1 LFTPRR
7 LLTYQWVAGGRAMKE
22 GVSDDRTSL
31 LISVFEKGS
40 PALLFTA
47 VVITLI
53 FGLFLF
59 PLPSF
64 HTDLDAF
71 APDGP
76 NDETEKRIEE
86 AFGKERI
93 PLFIHVKV
101 DDSSN
106 VLSIESLVQ
115 QQSDL
120 DEVLA
125 WSESHGPVISE
136 YIAIP
141 DIIQR
146 GLDDKS
152 PGAKLSEAT
161 SWEQLLNETLDEGQT
176 CSDGASNE
184 ELLMIASFGRD
195 ALLNKDLQFES
206 TTCMWLD
213 SNRTSGDATPFAS
226 SNLWV
231 LYIRP
236 DLEDEAREKM
246 VNLLRQQFDTLG
258 EEGNLTYGLISD
270 DVLSHDINEGTIDNL
285 VWLIAGAL
293 LVVVVILAFAFRSV
307 RGVLFPL
314 AALSMA
320 IVWTYGALAAITPT
334 FSVLHVAVAPVVL
347 GLGIDYSIHLQRSYE
362 KKRSEGADTPEA
374 WALALNELYLALT
387 LTVITTVA
395 AFLSNVVSPL
405 PPVRSFGLAL
415 AFGVV
420 SAFITSTIVVG
431 SMHVL
436 MEKSAQKFRPKSHW
450 DGLKIKAREVVIT
463 QRKTQAFALIFVVML
478 TVTSVIAAAAKLETE
493 FDLTD
498 FLDDEM
504 EVMQVR
510 TDIYESY
517 EATGWRPIYILSE
530 PLPGE
535 VAIID
540 NLEFIESTNL
550 MNHRLELAPHVVI
563 PRAVGD
569 GQPMI
574 ESIHTVLRDA
584 IEKDAGFG
592 NRHGLRV
599 IGNDL
604 VENDYNTGD
613 TVEALI
619 ELSEN
624 QSVGDAL
631 TGSTWSERVS
641 GVSHLSFDSQN
652 GCSNGCLLFM
662 RTEIMVQVSSNSE
675 SVEAVEG
682 LETAISQSSGKY
694 GVQAAMF
701 VSGDAVRLNLVL
713 EGLTT
718 SQLEST
724 VISLIV
730 STIVLFALTR
740 RIGLSIIVVTPVAI
754 AAIWVVGAMAL
765 LNLNWNVLTVM
776 VTALTIGLGIDYS
789 IHVWRKYE
797 DLKERLEPWEAVK
810 EMHATTGVALLLS
823 AGTSICGFLVLGLSP
838 MPVVQDFGVVT
849 ALTVFFS
856 LVLAL
861 GLTPLLLT
869 ADSLRENGNATID

>member
-1 LFTPRR
+1 
-7 LLTYQWVAGGRAMKE
+7 MKE
-22 GVSDDRTSL
+22 GVSDDRTSR

-40 PALLFTA
+40 PGLLFAA

-71 APDGP
+71 APEGP
-76 NDETEKRIEE
+76 NDEAEKRIGE
-86 AFGKERI
+86 AFGNERI
-93 PLFIHVKV
+93 PLFVHVKV
-101 DDSSN
+101 DDGSN

-120 DEVLA
+120 DAVLA
-125 WSESHGPVISE
+125 WSELHGPVISE

-146 GLDDKS
+146 GLDEKS
-152 PGAKLSEAT
+152 PGAELSEAT

-176 CSDGASNE
+176 CVDGASND
-184 ELLMIASFGRD
+184 ELLMLASFGRD

-213 SNRTSGDATPFAS
+213 SNRTSGDATPFAT

-236 DLEDEAREKM
+236 DLEDESREKM

-258 EEGNLTYGLISD
+258 EEGNLSYGLISD

-293 LVVVVILAFAFRSV
+293 LVVVIILAFAFRSA

-347 GLGIDYSIHLQRSYE
+347 GLGIDYSIHLQRSFE
-362 KKRSEGADTPEA
+362 KRRSEGSDTAEA

-436 MEKSAQKFRPKSHW
+436 MEKSTQKFRPKSHW
-450 DGLKIKAREVVIT
+450 DGLKVKAREVVIT

-530 PLPGE
+530 PMPGE

-540 NLEFIESTNL
+540 DLEFIEATNL
-550 MNHRLELAPHVVI
+550 MNHRLELAPRVVV

-574 ESIHTVLRDA
+574 ESMHTVLRDA
-584 IEKDAGFG
+584 IEKDEGFG

-599 IGNDL
+599 MGNDL
-604 VENDYNTGD
+604 VVDDYNTGD
-613 TVEALI
+613 AVEALI

-631 TGSTWSERVS
+631 TGATWSQRVS
-641 GVSHLSFDSQN
+641 GVSHLSFDEQN

-682 LETAISQSSGKY
+682 LETAISHSSGKY

-797 DLKERLEPWEAVK
+797 DLKEKLEPWEAVK

-823 AGTSICGFLVLGLSP
+823 AGTSICGFLVLRLSP

-849 ALTVFFS
+849 SLTVFFS
-856 LVLAL
+856 LALAL
-861 GLTPLLLT
+861 GLMPLLLT
-869 ADSLRENGNATID
+869 ADSLREN

>member
-1 LFTPRR
+1 
-7 LLTYQWVAGGRAMKE
+7 MKE
-22 GVSDDRTSL
+22 GVSDDRTSR

-40 PALLFTA
+40 PGLLFAA

-71 APDGP
+71 APEGP
-76 NDETEKRIEE
+76 NDEAEKRIEE
-86 AFGKERI
+86 AFGNERI
-93 PLFIHVKV
+93 PLFVHVKV
-101 DDSSN
+101 DDGSN

-120 DEVLA
+120 DAVLA

-146 GLDDKS
+146 GLDEKS
-152 PGAKLSEAT
+152 PGAELSEAT

-176 CSDGASNE
+176 CVDGASND
-184 ELLMIASFGRD
+184 ELLMLASFGRD

-213 SNRTSGDATPFAS
+213 LNRTSGDATPFAT

-236 DLEDEAREKM
+236 DIEDESREKM

-258 EEGNLTYGLISD
+258 EEGNLSYGLISD

-293 LVVVVILAFAFRSV
+293 LVVVIILAFAFRSA

-347 GLGIDYSIHLQRSYE
+347 GLGIDYSIHLQRSFE
-362 KKRSEGADTPEA
+362 KRRSEGSDTAEA

-436 MEKSAQKFRPKSHW
+436 MEKSTQKFRPKSHW
-450 DGLKIKAREVVIT
+450 DGLKAKAREVVIT

-530 PLPGE
+530 PMPGE

-540 NLEFIESTNL
+540 DLEFIEATNL
-550 MNHRLELAPHVVI
+550 MNHRLELAPRVVV

-574 ESIHTVLRDA
+574 ESMHTVLRDA
-584 IEKDAGFG
+584 IEKDEGFG

-599 IGNDL
+599 MGNDL
-604 VENDYNTGD
+604 VVDDYNTGD
-613 TVEALI
+613 AVEALI

-631 TGSTWSERVS
+631 TGATWSQRVS
-641 GVSHLSFDSQN
+641 GVSHLSFDEQN

-797 DLKERLEPWEAVK
+797 DLKEKLEPWEAVK

-869 ADSLRENGNATID
+869 ADSLREN

>member
-1 LFTPRR
+1 
-7 LLTYQWVAGGRAMKE
+7 MKE
-22 GVSDDRTSL
+22 GVSDDRTSR

-40 PALLFTA
+40 PGLLFAA

-71 APDGP
+71 APEGP
-76 NDETEKRIEE
+76 NDEAEKRIEE
-86 AFGKERI
+86 AFGNERI
-93 PLFIHVKV
+93 PLFVHVKV
-101 DDSSN
+101 DDGSN

-120 DEVLA
+120 DAVLA
-125 WSESHGPVISE
+125 WSELHGPVISE

-146 GLDDKS
+146 GLDEKS
-152 PGAKLSEAT
+152 PGAELSEAT

-176 CSDGASNE
+176 CVDGASND
-184 ELLMIASFGRD
+184 ELLMLASFGRD

-213 SNRTSGDATPFAS
+213 LNRTSGDATPFAT

-236 DLEDEAREKM
+236 DLEDESREKM

-258 EEGNLTYGLISD
+258 EEGNLSYGLISD
-270 DVLSHDINEGTIDNL
+270 DVLSHDINEGTINNL

-293 LVVVVILAFAFRSV
+293 LVVVIILAFAFRSA

-347 GLGIDYSIHLQRSYE
+347 GLGIDYSIHLQRSFE
-362 KKRSEGADTPEA
+362 KRRSEGSDTAEA

-436 MEKSAQKFRPKSHW
+436 MEKSTQKFRPKSHW
-450 DGLKIKAREVVIT
+450 DGLKAKAREVVIT

-530 PLPGE
+530 PMPGE

-540 NLEFIESTNL
+540 DLEFIEATNL
-550 MNHRLELAPHVVI
+550 MNHRLELAPRVVV

-574 ESIHTVLRDA
+574 ESMHTVLRDA
-584 IEKDAGFG
+584 IEKDEGFG

-599 IGNDL
+599 MGNDL
-604 VENDYNTGD
+604 VVDDYNTGD
-613 TVEALI
+613 AVEALI

-631 TGSTWSERVS
+631 TGATWSQRVS
-641 GVSHLSFDSQN
+641 GVSHLSFDEQN

-797 DLKERLEPWEAVK
+797 DLKEKLEPWEAVK

-869 ADSLRENGNATID
+869 ADSLREN

>member
-1 LFTPRR
+1 
-7 LLTYQWVAGGRAMKE
+7 MKE
-22 GVSDDRTSL
+22 GSSDERASR
-31 LISVFEKGS
+31 LISLFEKGS
-40 PALLFTA
+40 AGLLFSA

-71 APDGP
+71 APEGP
-76 NDETEKRIEE
+76 NDSSEIKIEE

-93 PLFIHVKV
+93 PLFIHVEV
-101 DDSSN
+101 DDGSN
-106 VLSIESLVQ
+106 VLSIDSLIQ

-120 DEVLA
+120 NDIIS
-125 WSESHGPVISE
+125 WSESHGPIVSE

-146 GLDDKS
+146 GLDETK

-161 SWEQLLNETLDEGQT
+161 SWQGLLNDTLDEGQT
-176 CSDGASNE
+176 CADGAAND
-184 ELLMIASFGRD
+184 ELLMLASFGRD

-213 SNRTSGDATPFAS
+213 SNRTTGDATPYAS

-236 DLEDEAREKM
+236 DFDDETRQQM
-246 VNLLRQQFDTLG
+246 VNLLRLEFESLG

-293 LVVVVILAFAFRSV
+293 FVVVVILALAFRSA

-362 KKRSEGADTPEA
+362 KRRSEGADTPEA

-395 AFLSNVVSPL
+395 AFVSNVVSPL

-420 SAFITSTIVVG
+420 SAFVTSTIVVG

-436 MEKSAQKFRPKSHW
+436 MEKSSKKFRPESHW
-450 DGLKIKAREVVIT
+450 DSLKVRAREVVIT

-478 TVTSVIAAAAKLETE
+478 TVSSVIAAAAKLETE

-498 FLDDEM
+498 FLDEDM
-504 EVMQVR
+504 DVMQVR
-510 TDIYESY
+510 TDIYTSY

-535 VAIID
+535 VAIVD
-540 NLEFIESTNL
+540 DLEFIEASNL
-550 MNHRLELAPHVVI
+550 LNHRLELAPRVVI

-569 GQPMI
+569 GVPMI

-584 IEKDAGFG
+584 IERDAGFG
-592 NRHGLRV
+592 DRHGLRV

-624 QSVGDAL
+624 QSVGDSL
-631 TGSTWSERVS
+631 SGSTWSERV
-641 GVSHLSFDSQN
+641 GNVAHLSFDSDI
-652 GCSNGCLLFM
+652 GCQNGCLLFM

-682 LETAISQSSGKY
+682 LEKAISQSSGKY

-701 VSGDAVRLNLVL
+701 VSGDSVRLNLVL

-724 VISLIV
+724 VLSLIV

-754 AAIWVVGAMAL
+754 AATWVVGAMAL

-797 DLKERLEPWEAVK
+797 DLKEKLDPWEAIK
-810 EMHATTGVALLLS
+810 EMHATTGVALILS
-823 AGTSICGFLVLGLSP
+823 AGTSICGFLVLRLSP

-849 ALTVFFS
+849 SLTVFFS
-856 LVLAL
+856 LTLAL
-861 GLTPLLLT
+861 GLMPLLLT
-869 ADSLRENGNATID
+869 ADSLRENGNAQID

>member
-1 LFTPRR
+1 
-7 LLTYQWVAGGRAMKE
+7 MKE
-22 GVSDDRTSL
+22 GSSDERASR
-31 LISVFEKGS
+31 LISLFEKGS
-40 PALLFTA
+40 AGLLFSA

-71 APDGP
+71 APEGP
-76 NDETEKRIEE
+76 NDSSEIKIEE

-93 PLFIHVKV
+93 PLFIHVEV
-101 DDSSN
+101 DDGSN
-106 VLSIESLVQ
+106 VLSIDSLIQ

-120 DEVLA
+120 NDIIS
-125 WSESHGPVISE
+125 WSESHGPIVSE

-146 GLDDKS
+146 GLDETK

-161 SWEQLLNETLDEGQT
+161 SWQGLLNDTLDEGQT
-176 CSDGASNE
+176 CADGAAND
-184 ELLMIASFGRD
+184 ELLMLASFGRD

-213 SNRTSGDATPFAS
+213 SNRTTGDATPYAS

-236 DLEDEAREKM
+236 DFDDETRQQM
-246 VNLLRQQFDTLG
+246 VNLLRLEFESLG

-293 LVVVVILAFAFRSV
+293 FVVVVILALAFRSA

-314 AALSMA
+314 AARSMA

-362 KKRSEGADTPEA
+362 KRRSEGADTPEA

-420 SAFITSTIVVG
+420 SAFVTSTIVVG

-436 MEKSAQKFRPKSHW
+436 MEKSSKKFRPESHW
-450 DGLKIKAREVVIT
+450 DSLKVRAREVVIT

-478 TVTSVIAAAAKLETE
+478 TVSSVIAAAAKLETE

-498 FLDDEM
+498 FLDEDM
-504 EVMQVR
+504 DVMQVR
-510 TDIYESY
+510 TDIYTSY

-535 VAIID
+535 VAIVD
-540 NLEFIESTNL
+540 DLEFIEASNL
-550 MNHRLELAPHVVI
+550 LNHRLELAPRVVI

-569 GQPMI
+569 GVPMI

-584 IEKDAGFG
+584 IERDAGFG
-592 NRHGLRV
+592 DRHGLRV

-624 QSVGDAL
+624 QSVGDSL
-631 TGSTWSERVS
+631 SGSTWSERV
-641 GVSHLSFDSQN
+641 GNVAHLSFDSDI
-652 GCSNGCLLFM
+652 GCQNGCLLFM

-682 LETAISQSSGKY
+682 LEKAISQSSGKY

-701 VSGDAVRLNLVL
+701 VSGDSVRLNLVL

-724 VISLIV
+724 VLSLIV

-754 AAIWVVGAMAL
+754 AATWVVGAMAL

-797 DLKERLEPWEAVK
+797 DLKEKLDPWEAIK
-810 EMHATTGVALLLS
+810 EMHATTGVALILS
-823 AGTSICGFLVLGLSP
+823 AGTSICGFLVLRLSP

-849 ALTVFFS
+849 SLTVFFS
-856 LVLAL
+856 LTLAL
-861 GLTPLLLT
+861 GLMPLLLT
-869 ADSLRENGNATID
+869 ADSLRENGNAQID

>member
-1 LFTPRR
+1 
-7 LLTYQWVAGGRAMKE
+7 MKE
-22 GVSDDRTSL
+22 GVSDDRTSR

-40 PALLFTA
+40 PGLLFAA

-71 APDGP
+71 APEGP
-76 NDETEKRIEE
+76 NDEAEKRIEE
-86 AFGKERI
+86 AFGNERI
-93 PLFIHVKV
+93 PLFVHVKV
-101 DDSSN
+101 DDGSN

-120 DEVLA
+120 DAVLA
-125 WSESHGPVISE
+125 WSELHGPVISE

-146 GLDDKS
+146 GLDEKS
-152 PGAKLSEAT
+152 PGAELSEAT

-176 CSDGASNE
+176 CVDGASND
-184 ELLMIASFGRD
+184 ELLMLASFGRD

-213 SNRTSGDATPFAS
+213 LNRTSGDATPFAT

-236 DLEDEAREKM
+236 DLEDESREKM

-258 EEGNLTYGLISD
+258 EEGNLSYGLISD

-293 LVVVVILAFAFRSV
+293 LVVVIILAFAFRSA

-347 GLGIDYSIHLQRSYE
+347 GLGIDYSIHLQRSFE
-362 KKRSEGADTPEA
+362 KRRSEGSDTAEA

-436 MEKSAQKFRPKSHW
+436 MEKSTQKFRPKSHW
-450 DGLKIKAREVVIT
+450 DGLKAKAREVVIT

-530 PLPGE
+530 PMPGE

-540 NLEFIESTNL
+540 DLEFIEATNL
-550 MNHRLELAPHVVI
+550 MNHRLELAPRVVV

-574 ESIHTVLRDA
+574 ESMHTVLRDA
-584 IEKDAGFG
+584 IEKDEGFG

-599 IGNDL
+599 MGNDL
-604 VENDYNTGD
+604 VVDDYNTGD
-613 TVEALI
+613 AVEALI

-631 TGSTWSERVS
+631 TGATWSQRVS
-641 GVSHLSFDSQN
+641 GVSHLSFDEQN

-797 DLKERLEPWEAVK
+797 DLKEKLEPWEAVK

-869 ADSLRENGNATID
+869 ADSLREN

>member
-1 LFTPRR
+1 
-7 LLTYQWVAGGRAMKE
+7 MKE
-22 GVSDDRTSL
+22 GVSDDRTSR

-40 PALLFTA
+40 PGLLFAA

-71 APDGP
+71 APEGP
-76 NDETEKRIEE
+76 NDEAEKRIEE
-86 AFGKERI
+86 AFGNERI
-93 PLFIHVKV
+93 PLFVHVKV
-101 DDSSN
+101 DDGSN

-120 DEVLA
+120 DAVLA
-125 WSESHGPVISE
+125 WSELHGPVISE

-146 GLDDKS
+146 GLDEKS
-152 PGAKLSEAT
+152 PGAELSEAT

-176 CSDGASNE
+176 CVDGASND
-184 ELLMIASFGRD
+184 ELLMLASFGRD

-213 SNRTSGDATPFAS
+213 SNRTSGDATPFAT

-236 DLEDEAREKM
+236 DLEDESREKM

-258 EEGNLTYGLISD
+258 EEGNLSYGLISD
-270 DVLSHDINEGTIDNL
+270 DVLSHDINEGTINNL

-293 LVVVVILAFAFRSV
+293 LVVVIILAFAFRSA

-347 GLGIDYSIHLQRSYE
+347 GLGIDYSIHLQRSFE
-362 KKRSEGADTPEA
+362 KRRSEGSDTAEA

-436 MEKSAQKFRPKSHW
+436 MEKSTQKFRPKSHW
-450 DGLKIKAREVVIT
+450 DGLKAKAREVVIT

-530 PLPGE
+530 PMPGE

-540 NLEFIESTNL
+540 DLEFIEATNL
-550 MNHRLELAPHVVI
+550 MNHRLELAPRVVV

-574 ESIHTVLRDA
+574 ESMHTVLRDA
-584 IEKDAGFG
+584 IEKDEGFG

-599 IGNDL
+599 MGNDL
-604 VENDYNTGD
+604 VVDDYNTGD
-613 TVEALI
+613 AVEALI

-631 TGSTWSERVS
+631 TGATWSQRVS
-641 GVSHLSFDSQN
+641 GVSHLSFDEQN

-797 DLKERLEPWEAVK
+797 DLKEKLEPWEAVK

-869 ADSLRENGNATID
+869 ADSLREN

>member
-1 LFTPRR
+1 
-7 LLTYQWVAGGRAMKE
+7 MKE
-22 GVSDDRTSL
+22 GSSDERASR
-31 LISVFEKGS
+31 LISLFEKGS
-40 PALLFTA
+40 AGLLFSA

-71 APDGP
+71 APEGP
-76 NDETEKRIEE
+76 NDSSEIKIEE

-93 PLFIHVKV
+93 PLFIHVEV
-101 DDSSN
+101 DDGSN
-106 VLSIESLVQ
+106 VLSIDSLIQ

-120 DEVLA
+120 NDIIS
-125 WSESHGPVISE
+125 WSESHGPIVSE

-146 GLDDKS
+146 GLDETK

-161 SWEQLLNETLDEGQT
+161 SWQGLLNDTLDEGQT
-176 CSDGASNE
+176 CADGAAND
-184 ELLMIASFGRD
+184 ELLMLASFGRD

-213 SNRTSGDATPFAS
+213 SNRTTGDATPYAS

-236 DLEDEAREKM
+236 DFDDETRQQM
-246 VNLLRQQFDTLG
+246 VNLLRLEFESLG

-293 LVVVVILAFAFRSV
+293 FVVVVILALAFRSA

-362 KKRSEGADTPEA
+362 KRRSEGADTPEA

-420 SAFITSTIVVG
+420 SAFVTSTIVVG

-436 MEKSAQKFRPKSHW
+436 MEKSSKKFRPESHW
-450 DGLKIKAREVVIT
+450 DSLKVRAREVVIT

-478 TVTSVIAAAAKLETE
+478 TVSSVIAAAAKLETE

-498 FLDDEM
+498 FLDEDM
-504 EVMQVR
+504 DVMQVR
-510 TDIYESY
+510 TDIYTSY

-535 VAIID
+535 VAIVD
-540 NLEFIESTNL
+540 DLEFIEASNL
-550 MNHRLELAPHVVI
+550 LNHRLELAPRVVI

-569 GQPMI
+569 GVPMI

-584 IEKDAGFG
+584 IERDAGFG
-592 NRHGLRV
+592 DRHGLRV

-624 QSVGDAL
+624 QSVGDSL
-631 TGSTWSERVS
+631 SGSTWSERV
-641 GVSHLSFDSQN
+641 GNVAHLSFDSDI
-652 GCSNGCLLFM
+652 GCQNGCLLFM

-682 LETAISQSSGKY
+682 LEKAISQSSGKY

-701 VSGDAVRLNLVL
+701 VSGDSVRLNLVL

-724 VISLIV
+724 VLSLIV

-754 AAIWVVGAMAL
+754 AATWVVGAMAL

-797 DLKERLEPWEAVK
+797 DLKEKLDPWEAIK
-810 EMHATTGVALLLS
+810 EMHATTGVALILS
-823 AGTSICGFLVLGLSP
+823 AGTSICGFLVLRLSP

-849 ALTVFFS
+849 SLTVFFS
-856 LVLAL
+856 LTLAL
-861 GLTPLLLT
+861 GLMPLLLT
-869 ADSLRENGNATID
+869 ADSLRENGNAQID

>member
-1 LFTPRR
+1 
-7 LLTYQWVAGGRAMKE
+7 MKE
-22 GVSDDRTSL
+22 GSSDERASR
-31 LISVFEKGS
+31 LISLFEKGS
-40 PALLFTA
+40 AGLLFSA

-71 APDGP
+71 APEGP
-76 NDETEKRIEE
+76 NDSSEIKIEE

-93 PLFIHVKV
+93 PLFIHVEV
-101 DDSSN
+101 DDGSN
-106 VLSIESLVQ
+106 VLSIDSLIQ

-120 DEVLA
+120 NDIIS
-125 WSESHGPVISE
+125 WSESHGPIVSE

-146 GLDDKS
+146 GLDETK

-161 SWEQLLNETLDEGQT
+161 SWQGLLNDTLDEGQT
-176 CSDGASNE
+176 CADGASND
-184 ELLMIASFGRD
+184 ELLMLASFGRD

-213 SNRTSGDATPFAS
+213 SNRTTGDATPYAS

-236 DLEDEAREKM
+236 DFDDETRQQM
-246 VNLLRQQFDTLG
+246 VNLLRLEFESLG

-293 LVVVVILAFAFRSV
+293 FVVVVILALAFRSA

-362 KKRSEGADTPEA
+362 KRRSEGADTPEA

-420 SAFITSTIVVG
+420 SAFVTSTIVVG

-436 MEKSAQKFRPKSHW
+436 MEKSSKKFRPESHW
-450 DGLKIKAREVVIT
+450 DSLKVRAREVVIT

-478 TVTSVIAAAAKLETE
+478 TVSSVIAAAAKLETE

-498 FLDDEM
+498 FLDEDM
-504 EVMQVR
+504 DVMQVR
-510 TDIYESY
+510 TDIYTSY

-535 VAIID
+535 VAIVD
-540 NLEFIESTNL
+540 DLEFIEASNL
-550 MNHRLELAPHVVI
+550 LNHRLELAPRVVI

-569 GQPMI
+569 GVPMI

-584 IEKDAGFG
+584 IERDAGFG
-592 NRHGLRV
+592 DRHGLRV

-624 QSVGDAL
+624 QSVGDSL
-631 TGSTWSERVS
+631 SGSTWSERV
-641 GVSHLSFDSQN
+641 GNVAHLSFDSDI
-652 GCSNGCLLFM
+652 GCQNGCLLFM

-682 LETAISQSSGKY
+682 LEKAISQSSGKY

-701 VSGDAVRLNLVL
+701 VSGDSVRLNLVL

-724 VISLIV
+724 VLSLIV

-754 AAIWVVGAMAL
+754 AATWVVGAMAL

-797 DLKERLEPWEAVK
+797 DLKEKLDPWEAIK
-810 EMHATTGVALLLS
+810 EMHATTGVALILS
-823 AGTSICGFLVLGLSP
+823 AGTSICGFLVLRLSP

-849 ALTVFFS
+849 SLTVFFS
-856 LVLAL
+856 LTLAL
-861 GLTPLLLT
+861 GLMPLLLT
-869 ADSLRENGNATID
+869 ADSLRENGNAQID